1 MVTVRL
7 GADPGARTAEIPW
20 APTFGEVP
28 VGGHLLYEDSYGR
41 LCIAQNQGN
50 AAESL
55 GLTEDTTVLISA
67 AQAAE

>member
-1 MVTVRL
+1 M
-7 GADPGARTAEIPW
+7 PW

-28 VGGHLLYEDSYGR
+28 AGGHLLYEDSYGR

-55 GLTEDTTVLISA
+55 GFTEDTTVLISA
-67 AQAAE
+67 TQAAE

>member
-1 MVTVRL
+1 MTVR
-7 GADPGARTAEIPW
+7 PKTESGARKVEIPW

-28 VGGHLLYEDSYGR
+28 AGGHLLYEDSYGR

-55 GLTEDTTVLISA
+55 GFTEDTTVLISA
-67 AQAAE
+67 TQAAE